1 MFNNNFMDYM
11 GYRNMI
17 IEGKIKE
24 CLEMAKKGAEVISI
38 DIGDLTNDEI
48 KYLEKEVKRRLRNGF

>member
-38 DIGDLTNDEI
+38 DTVDLTNDEI

>member
-17 IEGKIKE
+17 IEGKIKA

-38 DIGDLTNDEI
+38 DTGDLTNDEI

>member
-1 MFNNNFMDYM
+1 MINNNFMDYM

-38 DIGDLTNDEI
+38 DTGDLTNDEI